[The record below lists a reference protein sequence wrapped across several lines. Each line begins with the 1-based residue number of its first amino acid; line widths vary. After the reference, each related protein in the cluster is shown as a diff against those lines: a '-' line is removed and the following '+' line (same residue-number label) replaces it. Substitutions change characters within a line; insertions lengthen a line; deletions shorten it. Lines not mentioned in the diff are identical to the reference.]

1 MPAGAGKELTRGGW
15 ATLDLDELIP
25 SLMREPGNA
34 GRKPA
39 NSEERHA

>member
-1 MPAGAGKELTRGGW
+1 LTRGGW

-34 GRKPA
+34 ERKPA

>member
-1 MPAGAGKELTRGGW
+1 LTRAGW

-34 GRKPA
+34 ERKA
-39 NSEERHA
+39 VSSEEKHG